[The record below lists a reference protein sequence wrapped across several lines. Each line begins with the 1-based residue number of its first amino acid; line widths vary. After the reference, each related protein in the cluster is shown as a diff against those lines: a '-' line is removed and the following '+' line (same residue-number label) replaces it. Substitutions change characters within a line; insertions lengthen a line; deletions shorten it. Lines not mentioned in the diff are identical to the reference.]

1 MALLSEVY
9 TVASRIIVM
18 PATNAVSERS
28 FSALRHLK
36 TYLRSTMNQGRL
48 NNVMILHVHKQF
60 TDDLCLA
67 DIGNDFVRG
76 LSHRETLFGKFLNFI
91 LTVLSLHNSFVSM
104 YTGNIL
110 S

>member
-9 TVASRIIVM
+9 TVASLIMVM
-18 PATNAVSERS
+18 PATNAVSEYS

-76 LSHRETLFGKFLNFI
+76 SSHRETLFGKFLP
-91 LTVLSLHNSFVSM
+91 TD
-104 YTGNIL
+104 
-110 S
+110 